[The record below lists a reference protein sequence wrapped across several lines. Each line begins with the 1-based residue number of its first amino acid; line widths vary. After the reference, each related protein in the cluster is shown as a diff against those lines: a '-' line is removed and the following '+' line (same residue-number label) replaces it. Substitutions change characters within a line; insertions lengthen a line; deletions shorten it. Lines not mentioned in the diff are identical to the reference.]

1 MGFGKALKKAVKHVV
16 GGTEAFLKNPTSKE
30 GLEAGA
36 GMAIAGLSGGTIGGS
51 LAGASLAADAG
62 RRVENKEQ
70 KKVAEEMQQADL
82 VAENTR
88 QYGWGS
94 LSELA
99 EARRKKQQQLE
110 ERGEGQATGL
120 ASLIGKGKTLG

>member
-1 MGFGKALKKAVKHVV
+1 MGFGLKKIVKSIKKAGKQVV
-16 GGTEAFLKNPTSKE
+16 GGVKTFASDPLSKE

-36 GMAIAGLSGGTIGGS
+36 GIA
-51 LAGASLAADAG
+51 LAPATGGASLAATADAG
-62 RRVENKEQ
+62 RRVQNQAESEARAEQ
-70 KKVAEEMQQADL
+70 RQADL

-94 LSELA
+94 MAEVV
-99 EARRKKQQQLE
+99 EARRKKQQQLA

>member
-1 MGFGKALKKAVKHVV
+1 MGFKKAIKKAVKQVT
-16 GGTEAFLKNPTSKE
+16 GGVKKFVSDPLSKE

-36 GMAIAGLSGGTIGGS
+36 GIA
-51 LAGASLAADAG
+51 LAPATGGASLAATADAG
-62 RRVENKEQ
+62 RRVQNQMES
-70 KKVAEEMQQADL
+70 EERAAQQQADL

-94 LSELA
+94 MAEVV
-99 EARRKKQQQLE
+99 EARRKKQKQLE